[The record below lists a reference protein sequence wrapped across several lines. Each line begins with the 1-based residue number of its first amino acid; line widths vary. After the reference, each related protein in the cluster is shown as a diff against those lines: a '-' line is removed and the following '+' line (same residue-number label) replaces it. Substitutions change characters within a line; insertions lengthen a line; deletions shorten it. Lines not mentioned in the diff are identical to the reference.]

1 MWRYRFVAFVFFVCV
16 TKVSLNRILVGVG
29 AMTEWKAIVHIVV
42 ERFHL
47 VRAPSSLDQ
56 P

>member
-1 MWRYRFVAFVFFVCV
+1 MCYDVG
-16 TKVSLNRILVGVG
+16 LNRTIIGVG

-47 VRAPSSLDQ
+47 VRALSSLDQ